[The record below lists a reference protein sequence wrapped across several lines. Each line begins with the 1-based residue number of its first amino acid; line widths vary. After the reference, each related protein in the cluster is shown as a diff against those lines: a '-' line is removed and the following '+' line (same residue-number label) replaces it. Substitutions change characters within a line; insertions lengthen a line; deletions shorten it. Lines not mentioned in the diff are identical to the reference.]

1 MEKNPENI
9 VVYGLYLMKS
19 TRKKK
24 NKAHFQVLESLK
36 NVIVFEFSKE
46 I

>member
-1 MEKNPENI
+1 MEKNPESI
-9 VVYGLYLMKS
+9 VVYGS
-19 TRKKK
+19 TRKK

-36 NVIVFEFSKE
+36 NVIVLEFSKE